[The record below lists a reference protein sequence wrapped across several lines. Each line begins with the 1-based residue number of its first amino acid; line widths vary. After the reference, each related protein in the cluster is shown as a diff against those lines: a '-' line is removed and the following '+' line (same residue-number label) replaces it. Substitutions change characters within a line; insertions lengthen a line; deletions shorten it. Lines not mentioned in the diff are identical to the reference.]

1 MIIGEKLSLAS
12 MVIIENNLCLRL
24 DDLILVKCAETKYKL
39 IQDISNVNTLTYNN
53 KSFQFNLNEFICD
66 LRSGINH
73 YNDYAIAYVI
83 HDILYSKNNHIF
95 TRKEADEIL
104 LILLKS
110 IGKNKLLAYLEYF
123 AVRMLGRRHF
133 DNA

>member
-1 MIIGEKLSLAS
+1 MLIGEKLSLAN

-24 DDLILVKCAETKYKL
+24 DELILVKCAETKYKL
-39 IQDISNVNTLTYNN
+39 IQDISDINILTYNN
-53 KSFQFNLNEFICD
+53 KSFQFNLNEFMCD

-73 YNDYAIAYVI
+73 YNDYAIAYII
-83 HDILYSKNNHIF
+83 HDILYSKHNLMF

-110 IGKNKLLAYLEYF
+110 IGKNKLLAYIEYF
-123 AVRMLGRRHF
+123 TVRIFGRRHF